1 MKKEKKFSPKVQETI
16 DLLKS
21 AVASEA
27 KKATPKKQNLSF
39 EKPKWKRINYEVKGV
54 SKIYEFNNVIIKGLD
69 SENIL
74 VNSDVEVGMRL
85 SNYFKNESE
94 KYSNVRKNIQIN
106 KGKKENIFIEFNV
119 DKNNSTLVDVFN
131 IHMNKGSDA
140 RIFIKYNGIDEEYTY
155 HNGYIKIIAE
165 EESKLD
171 IFVMQNLNLNSENFL
186 SMDIDVKRD
195 ADVKYYGIELG
206 GEVNVTSVSS
216 NLLEDDS
223 KSLLMPIYLS
233 DKERKTDYEYTLN
246 FFGKR
251 TIADIDA
258 RGVTKDKAVKVFRG
272 NLVFERFSTKSEG
285 SESEFSILL
294 DKTVNAHSIP
304 TLFCDEDDVIG
315 AHSASIGKIDQDK
328 LFYLMSRGF
337 SEKAAK
343 KLVVESSFGPVFD
356 AIEDEKTVEEIKEI
370 IGRRI

>member
-94 KYSNVRKNIQIN
+94 KDSNVRKNIQIN
-106 KGKKENIFIEFNV
+106 KGKREDVFIEFNL
-119 DKNNSTLVDVFN
+119 DSNNSTLVDVFN

-251 TIADIDA
+251 SIADIDS

-343 KLVVESSFGPVFD
+343 RLVVESSFGPVFD
-356 AIEDEKTVEEIKEI
+356 AIEDEKIVEEIKEI

>member
-54 SKIYEFNNVIIKGLD
+54 SKIYEFNNVKIKGLD

-106 KGKKENIFIEFNV
+106 KGKKENIFIEFDV

-131 IHMNKGSDA
+131 IHMKKGSDA

-155 HNGYIKIIAE
+155 NNGYIKIIA
-165 EESKLD
+165 
-171 IFVMQNLNLNSENFL
+171 
-186 SMDIDVKRD
+186 
-195 ADVKYYGIELG
+195 
-206 GEVNVTSVSS
+206 
-216 NLLEDDS
+216 
-223 KSLLMPIYLS
+223 
-233 DKERKTDYEYTLN
+233 
-246 FFGKR
+246 
-251 TIADIDA
+251 
-258 RGVTKDKAVKVFRG
+258 
-272 NLVFERFSTKSEG
+272 
-285 SESEFSILL
+285 
-294 DKTVNAHSIP
+294 
-304 TLFCDEDDVIG
+304 
-315 AHSASIGKIDQDK
+315 
-328 LFYLMSRGF
+328 
-337 SEKAAK
+337 
-343 KLVVESSFGPVFD
+343 
-356 AIEDEKTVEEIKEI
+356 
-370 IGRRI
+370 

>member
-39 EKPKWKRINYEVKGV
+39 EKPRWKRINYEVKGV
-54 SKIYEFNNVIIKGLD
+54 SKIYEFNNINTKGLD

-74 VNSDVEVGMRL
+74 INSDVEVGMIL

-155 HNGYIKIIAE
+155 HNGYIKVIAE

-251 TIADIDA
+251 SD
-258 RGVTKDKAVKVFRG
+258 R
-272 NLVFERFSTKSEG
+272 KS
-285 SESEFSILL
+285 
-294 DKTVNAHSIP
+294 
-304 TLFCDEDDVIG
+304 
-315 AHSASIGKIDQDK
+315 
-328 LFYLMSRGF
+328 
-337 SEKAAK
+337 
-343 KLVVESSFGPVFD
+343 VV
-356 AIEDEKTVEEIKEI
+356 
-370 IGRRI
+370 

>member
-74 VNSDVEVGMRL
+74 VNSDVEVG
-85 SNYFKNESE
+85 
-94 KYSNVRKNIQIN
+94 IN
-106 KGKKENIFIEFNV
+106 KGKKENIFIEFDV

-131 IHMNKGSDA
+131 IHMKKGSDA

-343 KLVVESSFGPVFD
+343 RLVVESSFGPVFD
-356 AIEDEKTVEEIKEI
+356 AIEDEKIVEEIKEI

>member
-27 KKATPKKQNLSF
+27 KKATPKKQDLSF
-39 EKPKWKRINYEVKGV
+39 EKPSWKRINYEVKGV
-54 SKIYEFNNVIIKGLD
+54 SKIHEFNNVKIKGLD

-74 VNSDVEVGMRL
+74 LNSDVEVGMRL

-106 KGKKENIFIEFNV
+106 KGKRENIFIEFDV
-119 DKNNSTLVDVFN
+119 DKTNSTLVDVFN
-131 IHMNKGSDA
+131 IHMNKGSD
-140 RIFIKYNGIDEEYTY
+140 EEYTY
-155 HNGYIKIIAE
+155 HNGYIKVIAE

-246 FFGKR
+246 FLGKR
-251 TIADIDA
+251 SIADIDA

-356 AIEDEKTVEEIKEI
+356 AIEDEDIIGEIKEI
-370 IGRRI
+370 LERRI

>member
-1 MKKEKKFSPKVQETI
+1 
-16 DLLKS
+16 
-21 AVASEA
+21 
-27 KKATPKKQNLSF
+27 
-39 EKPKWKRINYEVKGV
+39 
-54 SKIYEFNNVIIKGLD
+54 
-69 SENIL
+69 
-74 VNSDVEVGMRL
+74 
-85 SNYFKNESE
+85 
-94 KYSNVRKNIQIN
+94 
-106 KGKKENIFIEFNV
+106 
-119 DKNNSTLVDVFN
+119 
-131 IHMNKGSDA
+131 
-140 RIFIKYNGIDEEYTY
+140 
-155 HNGYIKIIAE
+155 
-165 EESKLD
+165 
-171 IFVMQNLNLNSENFL
+171 MQNLNLNSENFL

-343 KLVVESSFGPVFD
+343 RLVVESSFGPVFD